1 MDVLF
6 LVVIHHNV
14 KCFPFVNSNK
24 TSVNQLQVA
33 QPLIILQVVHQ
44 RAYIKLVW
52 IVGGIMVQKNVSI
65 YHPQHVHRYLETR
78 NLIVPILVV
87 GILRDFTVHIHQ
99 KLLLVQVS
107 PMDHAVYFKLMDNN
121 VNQILK
127 EAVNWKLLIV
137 TSKHLYHFPIKH
149 QWFLR

>member
-1 MDVLF
+1 
-6 LVVIHHNV
+6 
-14 KCFPFVNSNK
+14 
-24 TSVNQLQVA
+24 
-33 QPLIILQVVHQ
+33 
-44 RAYIKLVW
+44 
-52 IVGGIMVQKNVSI
+52 MVQKNVSI

-127 EAVNWKLLIV
+127 EAVN
-137 TSKHLYHFPIKH
+137 
-149 QWFLR
+149 

>member
-44 RAYIKLVW
+44 RAYI
-52 IVGGIMVQKNVSI
+52 
-65 YHPQHVHRYLETR
+65 
-78 NLIVPILVV
+78 
-87 GILRDFTVHIHQ
+87 
-99 KLLLVQVS
+99 
-107 PMDHAVYFKLMDNN
+107 
-121 VNQILK
+121 
-127 EAVNWKLLIV
+127 
-137 TSKHLYHFPIKH
+137 
-149 QWFLR
+149 